1 MQRVSLLFILI
12 AISLQIEIK
21 VRQTSLKLEDKKSIS
36 SQTSTMQLST
46 ESSVINFTEEISSLK
61 SELDSKING
70 NESSLSYKSFYH
82 STIVGNPLQTSL
94 KKVLIGRIL
103 QSFGRSRNNNN
114 MFGNNNDE
122 DDLFGMND
130 DDDDDLF
137 GNNNN
142 NNDDDLFGNNNNN
155 NDDDDDLFGNNNNN
169 DDDLFG
175 NNNNNND
182 DDLFGNN
189 NNDDDMFGNNNNDD
203 DLFGNNNNN
212 NDDDLFGN
220 NNNNNDDDLF
230 GNNNNNNDDDLFGN
244 NNNNNDDD
252 LFGNNNNNND
262 DDDDLFGNNNNN
274 NDDDLFGNNNNNND
288 DDLFGDNNNNNGD
301 DDLFG
306 NGNNNSNANDLF
318 GGNDNNASRTGMGL
332 GGSSFSQ
339 GNNQFKIK
347 MPTININN
355 GGRSEKSN
363 DMKSEL
369 CKILKKMKRLEKKVN
384 LALNKDTHPMSP
396 FERDL
401 GFLSLQKM
409 GLLSPSD
416 SNTKLI
422 YFNSQKRKNH
432 MKKALYDYIFQI
444 ASKKRKPRFL
454 SFSLD
459 MDRNRHGFFNKLRP
473 RKKYYGNKFVRA
485 FKTMGVESLQEL
497 PQNQYRNAS
506 ISPLNLNRLLAQF
519 SNGMHQPEPYPSM
532 NSNSN
537 IRRMFDDLDSILDD
551 GSNISNLSFGNYFVG
566 AAK

>member
-130 DDDDDLF
+130 DD
-137 GNNNN
+137 
-142 NNDDDLFGNNNNN
+142 
-155 NDDDDDLFGNNNNN
+155 
-169 DDDLFG
+169 
-175 NNNNNND
+175 
-182 DDLFGNN
+182 
-189 NNDDDMFGNNNNDD
+189 
-203 DLFGNNNNN
+203 
-212 NDDDLFGN
+212 
-220 NNNNNDDDLF
+220 
-230 GNNNNNNDDDLFGN
+230 DDDLFGN